1 MLPGDLWAAPA
12 SPKRG
17 RTAADIMTADPRTCS
32 PLSTV
37 LETAAIFVESGQG
50 AVAILEGGR
59 PVGVV
64 TDRGLVRALTRTPE
78 LADQPVSDLM
88 SWGVVSVLPDDPLD
102 LIREMFREQ
111 KERPLVVINPEHQL
125 VGMISWSDLVPHLS
139 EESAVEAVTESA
151 RRIPRVS
158 TGRGGG

>member
-1 MLPGDLWAAPA
+1 MLPGDLGAVSA

-17 RTAADIMTADPRTCS
+17 RTAADIMTADPCTCS

-37 LETAAIFVESGQG
+37 LETAAIIVESGRG

-78 LADQPVSDLM
+78 LADRPVSDLM
-88 SWGVVSVLPDDPLD
+88 SWVVSVLPDDPLD
-102 LIREMFREQ
+102 LIREKFREQ
-111 KERPLVVINPEHQL
+111 QERPLVVLDPECQL
-125 VGMISWSDLVPHLS
+125 VGMISWADLVPHLS
-139 EESAVEAVTESA
+139 DESSVEAVSVSA
-151 RRIPRVS
+151 TRVPRVS
-158 TGRGGG
+158 TGGGGG